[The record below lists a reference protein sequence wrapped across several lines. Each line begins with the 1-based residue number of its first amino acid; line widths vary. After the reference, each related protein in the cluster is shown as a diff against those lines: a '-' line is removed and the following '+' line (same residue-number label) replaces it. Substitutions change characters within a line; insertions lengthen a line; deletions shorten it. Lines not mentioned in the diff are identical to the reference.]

1 MSLYQQWLDLAQNSN
16 RTQKENQL
24 FWDSY
29 FEHEKELYVQLLKDH
44 ETTYFGSFDTLADG
58 FEWEYT
64 HFIGFLDGINTSL
77 KVPLDIESIDHDT
90 EITLD
95 IDYEKLLFNMYEAK
109 APWLYEL
116 PEWELVLPEEIRQ
129 NIYKEWKSSK
139 IFVAEKKVGPNDPCP
154 CGSGKKYKKCCGRLA
169 E

>member
-1 MSLYQQWLDLAQNSN
+1 MSLYSEWMELAQNAG
-16 RTQKENQL
+16 RTQKENEQ
-24 FWDSY
+24 FWQQY
-29 FEHEKELYVQLLKDH
+29 FDHEKELYKQLLSDH

-58 FEWEYT
+58 FEWDHH

-77 KVPLDIESIDHDT
+77 KEPLDLDSIDHDT

-116 PEWELVLPEEIRQ
+116 PEWDGVLDAEKRTEIFR
-129 NIYKEWKSSK
+129 EWKASK
-139 IFVAEKKVGPNDPCP
+139 VFVAEKKVGPNDPCP
-154 CGSGKKYKKCCGRLA
+154 CGSGKKYKKCCGRSA

>member
-1 MSLYQQWLDLAQNSN
+1 MSIYQDWLDIAQNAERSQKDNDIFWN
-16 RTQKENQL
+16 R
-24 FWDSY
+24 Y
-29 FEHEKELYVQLLKDH
+29 FDEEKELYRQLLRDH
-44 ETTYFGSFDTLADG
+44 DTTYFGSFDTLADG
-58 FEWEYT
+58 FEWDYT

-77 KVPLDIESIDHDT
+77 NEPLVIEDIDHDT

-116 PEWELVLPEEIRQ
+116 PEWEEVIPEERRHEIF
-129 NIYKEWKSSK
+129 KEWKASK
-139 IFVAEKKVGPNDPCP
+139 IFKAEKKVGPNDPCP

-169 E
+169 D

>member
-1 MSLYQQWLDLAQNSN
+1 MSIYSDWQELAQNAG
-16 RTQKENQL
+16 RTQKENEL
-24 FWDSY
+24 FWQQY
-29 FEHEKELYVQLLKDH
+29 FDEEKELYEQLLKDH
-44 ETTYFGSFDTLADG
+44 ETTYFGSFDTLAEG
-58 FEWEYT
+58 FEWDKT
-64 HFIGFLDGINTSL
+64 RFIGFLDGINTSL
-77 KVPLDIESIDHDT
+77 RNEIDLDSVDHDT

-116 PEWELVLPEEIRQ
+116 PEWELVLPEEKRQ
-129 NIYKEWKSSK
+129 EIFREWKASK

-169 E
+169 D

>member
-1 MSLYQQWLDLAQNSN
+1 MSLYSEWMELAQNAG
-16 RTQKENQL
+16 RTQKENEQ
-24 FWDSY
+24 FWQQY
-29 FEHEKELYVQLLKDH
+29 FDHEKELYKQLLSDH

-58 FEWEYT
+58 FEWYHH

-77 KVPLDIESIDHDT
+77 KEPLDLDSIDHDT

-116 PEWELVLPEEIRQ
+116 PEWDGVLDAEKRAEIFR
-129 NIYKEWKSSK
+129 EWKASK
-139 IFVAEKKVGPNDPCP
+139 VFVAEKKVGPNDPCP
-154 CGSGKKYKKCCGRLA
+154 CGSGKKYKKCCGRSA

>member
-1 MSLYQQWLDLAQNSN
+1 MSIYQEWLDIAQNAERSQKDNDIFWN
-16 RTQKENQL
+16 R
-24 FWDSY
+24 Y
-29 FEHEKELYVQLLKDH
+29 FDEEKELYRQLLRDH
-44 ETTYFGSFDTLADG
+44 DTTYFGSFDTLADG

-77 KVPLDIESIDHDT
+77 NEPLVIEDIDHDT

-116 PEWELVLPEEIRQ
+116 PEWDEVIPEERRREIF
-129 NIYKEWKSSK
+129 KEWKASK
-139 IFVAEKKVGPNDPCP
+139 IFKAEKKVGPNDLCP

-169 E
+169 D

>member
-1 MSLYQQWLDLAQNSN
+1 MSLYQEWLDLAQDPA
-16 RTQKENQL
+16 RTGKDNDL
-24 FWDSY
+24 FWEQY
-29 FEHEKELYVQLLKDH
+29 FEQEKELYVQLLKDH

-58 FEWEYT
+58 FEWDYT
-64 HFIGFLDGINTSL
+64 RFIGFLDGINTSL
-77 KVPLDIESIDHDT
+77 KTPLVIEDIDHDT

-116 PEWELVLPEEIRQ
+116 PEWEDVLPEERRQ
-129 NIYKEWKSSK
+129 EIHKEWKASK
-139 IFVAEKKVGPNDPCP
+139 VYVAEKKVGPNDPCP

-169 E
+169 D